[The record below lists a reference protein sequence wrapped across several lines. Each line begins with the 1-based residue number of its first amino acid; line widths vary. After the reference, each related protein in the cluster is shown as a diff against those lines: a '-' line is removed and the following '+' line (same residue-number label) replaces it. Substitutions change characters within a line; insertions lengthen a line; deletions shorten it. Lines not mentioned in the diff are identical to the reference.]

1 MLNYDSATDSCF
13 TVYVTVHV
21 CVFVCKWRRKTP
33 LTNEVNSM
41 RALAKNEAKFV
52 GGGVWLN

>member
-1 MLNYDSATDSCF
+1 M
-13 TVYVTVHV
+13 TVRQIVASLYMSLCICV
-21 CVFVCKWRRKTP
+21 CVCKWRRKTP
-33 LTNEVNSM
+33 LTSEVNSM

>member
-1 MLNYDSATDSCF
+1 M
-13 TVYVTVHV
+13 TVRQIVASLCMSLCMCV

>member
-1 MLNYDSATDSCF
+1 M
-13 TVYVTVHV
+13 TVRQIVASLCMSLCMCV
-21 CVFVCKWRRKTP
+21 CAWVCVCKWRRKTP